1 MELSRPQALALR
13 LSSLLLAGEP
23 WVVTARRP
31 VDVGG
36 VVTWFGAM
44 QGQDLNS
51 VLWSLGAR
59 LPAFT
64 LTDVLAAL
72 ERREAVRTW
81 PVRGTIHLVPA
92 RDARWMVEHLG
103 SRSLTGAARR
113 RASLGL
119 TDQDAGRAVDVL
131 ADALSGG
138 GRLTRSQC
146 VRALEDSGIPIEG
159 QRAYHLLW
167 YASQLGVTCIA
178 PNQGGEQTFVL
189 LDEWVPDPHRLD
201 REEALATLA
210 QRYFA
215 SHGPTTCQDFA
226 AWAGLTVADAKRGVA
241 SAGDA
246 LATVTVSGQDMV
258 LESAALQALRS
269 RPVDGPNDEVLALPG
284 FDEYLLGFKDR
295 SLMLD
300 PEQAP
305 AICPGGNGVFR
316 ATIVRSGRVV
326 ATWGRA
332 VARGRTTVTVR
343 PLVALS
349 RADLSRTED
358 ALTRFGAFTG
368 SPLEDVVIDRSNS
381 AMPGSG

>member
-1 MELSRPQALALR
+1 MVELSRSQALALR

-23 WVVTARRP
+23 CTVTGRRP

-51 VLWSLGAR
+51 VLWSLGVR
-59 LPAFT
+59 LPSFT

-92 RDARWMVEHLG
+92 RDARWMVEHVG
-103 SRSLTGAARR
+103 TRSLAGAARR

-119 TDQDAGRAVDVL
+119 TDQDASRAVDVL

-146 VRALEDSGIPIEG
+146 VRALQDAGVPVEG

-201 REEALATLA
+201 REEALSTLA
-210 QRYFA
+210 QRYFT
-215 SHGPTTCQDFA
+215 SHGPTTRQDFA
-226 AWAGLTVADAKRGVA
+226 GWAGLTVADAKRGIA

-258 LESAALQALRS
+258 LESASLQELQTAQRA
-269 RPVDGPNDEVLALPG
+269 G
-284 FDEYLLGFKDR
+284 
-295 SLMLD
+295 
-300 PEQAP
+300 QP
-305 AICPGGNGVFR
+305 AR
-316 ATIVRSGRVV
+316 
-326 ATWGRA
+326 
-332 VARGRTTVTVR
+332 
-343 PLVALS
+343 
-349 RADLSRTED
+349 
-358 ALTRFGAFTG
+358 
-368 SPLEDVVIDRSNS
+368 
-381 AMPGSG
+381 

>member
-1 MELSRPQALALR
+1 VEVSPAQALSLR
-13 LSSLLLAGEP
+13 LSSLLLAGESG
-23 WVVTARRP
+23 TGRRP

-36 VVTWFGAM
+36 VATWFGAM

-59 LPAFT
+59 LPSFT
-64 LTDVLAAL
+64 LGDVQAAL

-81 PVRGTIHLVPA
+81 SQRGTIHLVPA
-92 RDARWMVEHLG
+92 RDARWMVEHVG
-103 SRSLTGAARR
+103 SRTLAGSAKR
-113 RASLGL
+113 RAYLGI
-119 TDQDAGRAVDVL
+119 TDQDATRAVDVL
-131 ADALSGG
+131 AAALSGG
-138 GRLTRSQC
+138 RRLTRSQC
-146 VRALEDSGIPIEG
+146 VKALDDAGIVAEG

-178 PNQGGEQTFVL
+178 PNVGTEQTFVL
-189 LDEWVPDPHRLD
+189 LDEWVPDPHRPD
-201 REEALATLA
+201 REEALSTLA
-210 QRYFA
+210 RRYFA
-215 SHGPTTCQDFA
+215 SHGPTTRQDFA
-226 AWAGLTVADAKRGVA
+226 AWAGLTVADAKRGIA

-258 LESAALQALRS
+258 LASGSLPARS
-269 RPVDGPNDEVLALPG
+269 SEPAGRPDPEVLALPG

-300 PEQAP
+300 PKHAP

-332 VARGRTTVTVR
+332 VSRGRTTVTVR
-343 PLVALS
+343 PLVALGRS
-349 RADLSRTED
+349 DRARTEA

-368 SPLEDVVIDRSNS
+368 SPLEDVVFD
-381 AMPGSG
+381 GSGVGTPRSG